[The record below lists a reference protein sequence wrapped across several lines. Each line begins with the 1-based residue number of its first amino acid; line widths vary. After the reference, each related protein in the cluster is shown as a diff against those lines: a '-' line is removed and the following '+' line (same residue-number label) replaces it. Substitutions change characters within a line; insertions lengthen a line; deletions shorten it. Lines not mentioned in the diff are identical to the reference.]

1 MSNLIPNPMKILK
14 LFLVSCFL
22 MSTSFVWAENYGLYF
37 NGSSNRV
44 GVQDSPELNPES
56 GMTIEAWINV
66 EEWAGSIWGAN
77 ILSKQATGPDRGY
90 GLTVGENGR
99 IEFNHSIN
107 EGWNAVQ
114 TPPILGLNSWYHIAA
129 VYDLNTMKIYVNG
142 ILQATANATG
152 TPTLAHGQAIN
163 LGDNPTWPGRFFK
176 GKMDEVR
183 VWDVVRSESQIQE
196 FMMTELEGDEEG
208 LVAYWNMNEG
218 SGNTINDVSGNE
230 NHGTLLGMSD
240 DNWVDGFAPPGT
252 DIGIE
257 GIASPSIIGTGF
269 TSSEYIKI
277 DVKNFAT
284 NDVHE
289 FDIFYSINDG
299 DPVSESI
306 QESILAFQS
315 KIIAFSEPVDL
326 SGYEEIEL
334 KVWVEKEGDGNPI
347 NDMLVET
354 ISQSTQIM
362 LYDNVLHNF
371 GSAGQTHFRTLYMPE
386 DLSGYKNITLTLD
399 LHCPTG
405 GCDPWDQPGMLYIQK
420 DNLSWEIARY
430 ITPYGV
436 ACGGW
441 SFDLTDFKPIM
452 QGKTIFESIIRVWGA
467 SGWLVEMELILEPG
481 EPENHVNK
489 IDRLWN
495 EDYWVYGD
503 PDISYE
509 FDPVEVTILDDTDI
523 AFVRMT
529 MTGHGQGNTLNAAEF
544 SRFTHHLHVNDT
556 EAFEMDLW
564 NDDCNENPCS
574 PQSGTWQYSRAGWC
588 PGQDVQPWFF
598 NLAEHISPGES
609 LNLHFVLAEY
619 TNLLNSGYNNTTHTE
634 PHYRIHAYLVQYS
647 SDEDDDEDPTSVEH
661 IMQDELKT
669 SIVAKPNPSA
679 GVFHISSNKANIQ
692 RISVYGM
699 TGRIGLTQVFD
710 NADSFTL
717 NMSHYPNG
725 IYFLKVETNSGI
737 ETLRLILNK

>member
-1 MSNLIPNPMKILK
+1 MKTTKLILA
-14 LFLVSCFL
+14 VCFL
-22 MSTSFVWAENYGLYF
+22 TSSVLVWADNYGLYF
-37 NGSSNRV
+37 NGTSNRV

-56 GMTIEAWINV
+56 GMTIEAWINA

-129 VYDLNTMKIYVNG
+129 VYDLSTMKIYVNG
-142 ILQATANATG
+142 ILQATSNATG

-176 GKMDEVR
+176 GVIDEVR
-183 VWDVVRSESQIQE
+183 IWNAVRTENQIQE
-196 FMMTELEGDEEG
+196 FMMEELEGDEEG

-218 SGNTINDVSGNE
+218 SGNTINDISGNE

-257 GIASPSIIGTGF
+257 GIASPSVIGTGF
-269 TSSEYIKI
+269 TSSEHIKI

-289 FDIFYSINDG
+289 FEIFYSINDG
-299 DPVSESI
+299 EPVSETI
-306 QESILAFQS
+306 QETILAFQS

-386 DLSGYKNITLTLD
+386 DLSGYKNITLNLD
-399 LHCPTG
+399 LYCPAG

-420 DNLSWEIARY
+420 DNVSWEIARY

-452 QGKTIFESIIRVWGA
+452 EGKTIFENIIRVWGA
-467 SGWLVEMELILEPG
+467 SGWLVDMELILEPG
-481 EPENHVNK
+481 QPEYHVTK

-509 FDPVEVTILDDTDI
+509 FDPVSVNILDDTDW
-523 AFVRMT
+523 AHVRMT

-544 SRFTHHLHVNDT
+544 SRFSHFLHINNN

-564 NDDCNENPCS
+564 KDDCNVNPCS
-574 PQSGTWQYSRAGWC
+574 PQNGTWQFARAGWC
-588 PGQDVQPWFF
+588 PGQDVQPWYF
-598 NLAEHISPGES
+598 NLVEYISPGD
-609 LNLHFVLAEY
+609 NLEALFVLAEY

-634 PHYRIHAYLVQYS
+634 PHYRIHAYLVQYALNE
-647 SDEDDDEDPTSVEH
+647 DHDDDNTSAEDIKLNWEENN
-661 IMQDELKT
+661 IMA
-669 SIVAKPNPSA
+669 SPNPST
-679 GVFHISSNKANIQ
+679 GQFNVVSKNEHLSKIKVYDMNGRLKLSHII
-692 RISVYGM
+692 
-699 TGRIGLTQVFD
+699 
-710 NADSFTL
+710 ADSKNFML
-717 NMSHYPNG
+717 DLSALPNG
-725 IYFLKVETNSGI
+725 LYFIKAETRQNVEV
-737 ETLRLILNK
+737 LRVILQK